1 MKIDPKKIKD
11 LLSIMKKNQIKRLRY
26 RIKDEEIEL
35 ELPSAD
41 HASFGQF
48 HHMPQVT
55 THPTFAH
62 TVSEKQEEAPKKDAK
77 YITSPLVG
85 TFYSKPSPDS
95 KSFVDPGHS
104 VDENMIVCI
113 VEAMKVMNEVKAETQ
128 GKIVEVLIEDGQAVE
143 FGTKLFR
150 VE

>member
-1 MKIDPKKIKD
+1 MKIDPKKIKE

-35 ELPSAD
+35 ELPHQD
-41 HASFGQF
+41 TLPTFHHVPHASAHSPYPKSIAETEESEDGQGN
-48 HHMPQVT
+48 
-55 THPTFAH
+55 
-62 TVSEKQEEAPKKDAK
+62 

-85 TFYSKPSPDS
+85 TFYNKPTPDS
-95 KSFVDPGHS
+95 KSFVNVDANVTENS
-104 VDENMIVCI
+104 VVCI
-113 VEAMKVMNEVKAETQ
+113 IEAMKVMNEVKADIK
-128 GKIVEVLIEDGQAVE
+128 GKIVEILVEDGHPVE